1 MGFQS
6 ISILGGRGMLGS
18 DLADV
23 GRQRGLTV
31 RVFDLPEFDL
41 TDQQQAAEIV
51 SQSEVMINCAAYTN
65 VEKAESESELA
76 NQVNGHAV
84 GHLGKLAK
92 QNGIPLV
99 HISTDFVFD
108 GTKKTPYVETDPT
121 HPVSVYGSSKL
132 LGETLLAESG
142 CKHCIVRVQWTYGK
156 GGTNFITKIT
166 EAAKTRD
173 VLSVVDDQIGSP
185 THTLKAAEIVCD
197 MLAMN
202 PFPTGLYHLAAS
214 GAVSRYEMTR
224 YLFER
229 LGITTQVD
237 PCKTSDFKTAA
248 RRPLNSRFDCRKL
261 QTLLGRAIPT
271 WQQMLNNYLTTDFA
285 DSTD

>member
-6 ISILGGRGMLGS
+6 ITILGGRGMLGS

-31 RVFDLPEFDL
+31 KVFDLPEFDL
-41 TDQQQAAEIV
+41 TDHQQAAGIV

-84 GHLGKLAK
+84 GHLGQLAK

-108 GTKKTPYVETDPT
+108 GRKKTPYVETDPT

-132 LGETLLAESG
+132 LGETLLGESG
-142 CKHCIVRVQWTYGK
+142 SKHCIVRVQWTYGK
-156 GGTNFITKIT
+156 GGTNFVTKIT

-185 THTLKAAEIVCD
+185 THT
-197 MLAMN
+197 
-202 PFPTGLYHLAAS
+202 
-214 GAVSRYEMTR
+214 
-224 YLFER
+224 
-229 LGITTQVD
+229 
-237 PCKTSDFKTAA
+237 
-248 RRPLNSRFDCRKL
+248 
-261 QTLLGRAIPT
+261 
-271 WQQMLNNYLTTDFA
+271 
-285 DSTD
+285 